1 MSNTV
6 IETSIEKTETVI
18 SEGQAKEKV
27 EVLFTFARKG
37 CGCGG
42 NCNGSCK

>member
-1 MSNTV
+1 MNSNN
-6 IETSIEKTETVI
+6 IDTSLEI
-18 SEGQAKEKV
+18 KEKAEN
-27 EVLFTFARKG
+27 EVKDNKELLFAFARKG